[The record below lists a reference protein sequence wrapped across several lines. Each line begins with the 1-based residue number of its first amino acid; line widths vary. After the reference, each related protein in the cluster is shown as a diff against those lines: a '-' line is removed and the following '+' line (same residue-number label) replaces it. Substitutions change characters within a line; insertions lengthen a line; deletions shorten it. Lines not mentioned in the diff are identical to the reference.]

1 MAALAPGDAELGYD
15 LSRHLRR
22 PQDLAAEPLE
32 LRGLPAG
39 ASLRPLRRLDDGRL
53 RAGLV
58 DLPAGWRCVAPLLAT
73 GVVQGF
79 VLDGRLEVGGVVLGR
94 HGYFV
99 VPRGSA
105 LPGLVAAAATRLVLI
120 LDADA
125 RFEPVAATPAPA
137 RAVVAAPAAR
147 IVADALAIEPIVPVI
162 AGRRLEGFE
171 RRVLWLDDAT
181 GADTRLL
188 RIPAGFE
195 GGGPGWHPVNE
206 EILLLEGD
214 VAPDDSRKLQPGDY
228 LWNPA
233 RSVHGFH
240 EHSRGGCLL
249 LEWHDGLWSYNP
261 WTAPAGAPDRPA
273 QG

>member
-1 MAALAPGDAELGYD
+1 MNAHTPVDADLDYD
-15 LSRHLRR
+15 TSRHLRR
-22 PQDLAAEPLE
+22 PHEQAAERLALP
-32 LRGLPAG
+32 GLPAG
-39 ASLRPLRRLDDGRL
+39 GVLRPLRRLPDGQL

-58 DLPAGWRCVAPLLAT
+58 DLPAGWRCVAPPRTT
-73 GVVQGF
+73 GVVQAF
-79 VLDGRLEVGGVVLGR
+79 VLEGRVEVGGVSLGR

-99 VPRGSA
+99 VPRGSV
-105 LPGLVAAAATRLVLI
+105 LPFVAAIEATRLVLI
-120 LDADA
+120 VDAGA
-125 RFEPVAATPAPA
+125 RFEPAGTAGEVASPA
-137 RAVVAAPAAR
+137 VR

-171 RRVLWLDDAT
+171 RRVLWLDEAT

-261 WTAPAGAPDRPA
+261 WTASAGAPARPA

>member
-1 MAALAPGDAELGYD
+1 MSPPSDPAPDGHLAYD
-15 LSRHLRR
+15 TSTLLR
-22 PQDLAAEPLE
+22 PPSLPIEPLE
-32 LRGLPAG
+32 LTGLPAG
-39 ASLRPLRRLDDGRL
+39 AMVRALRRLPDGRL

-58 DLPAGWRCVAPLLAT
+58 DLPAGWQVDAPLRAS
-73 GVVQGF
+73 GVMQVF
-79 VLDGRLEVGGVVLGR
+79 VLEGAIEANDRRIEPRGFLA
-94 HGYFV
+94 
-99 VPRGSA
+99 VPRGA
-105 LPGLVAAAATRLVLI
+105 RLPRLCSRGATRIVLI

-125 RFEPVAATPAPA
+125 RLGEARETASTTRAEEPELTM
-137 RAVVAAPAAR
+137 
-147 IVADALAIEPIVPVI
+147 ITDAMVIEPIVPVI

-171 RRVLWLDDAT
+171 RRVLWFDEAT

-195 GGGPGWHPVNE
+195 GGGPGWHPVEE

-214 VAPDDSRKLQPGDY
+214 VAPDDTRLLKPGDY

-240 EHSRGGCLL
+240 EHSRTGCLL

-261 WTAPAGAPDRPA
+261 YRPA
-273 QG
+273 DTQG